1 MLRNGRGQQGSG
13 YILILLSALLLGS
26 YGVRLRVAD
35 KVSHI
40 ESQEA
45 ERARVYDSVKAR
57 GKALETSAGETA
69 EASEAEDSAFSG
81 VAFTSLIAY
90 NSSVTPEANVKGKRN
105 AGVTYREGEN
115 GEVVVEG
122 ETGATEESVG
132 SERED
137 NTYIGVYVS
146 GYLDNDLLS
155 GLAYEVYYDGASIGT
170 TNTNLR
176 LTALKGD
183 SKYDHSR
190 VDLIEIKGTYDPSR
204 LSFKAYTDTNETGV
218 LGIVYNEVNDTKDY
232 AIRSLGGERVLV
244 VKEPSIKYADRIEA
258 VNGGAAVESSAETES
273 SAATESLSESSA
285 DTSAESGTVASAIDT
300 SAESG
305 TIAEPVDEMYILNYQ
320 YSFFG
325 SDTALSALQGGAFT
339 VRDKVSNAEFNG
351 ISDLQAK
358 FSRYSD
364 GSIDVLGVA
373 LNVKVLRSALNSF
386 TADNGREAVSTNSI
400 MSIKAG
406 FNGLFSLH
414 YAGAAGEFELD

>member
-13 YILILLSALLLGS
+13 YILILFSALLLGS
-26 YGVRLRVAD
+26 YGVRLGVRD

-45 ERARVYDSVKAR
+45 ERERVYDSVKAR
-57 GKALETSAGETA
+57 GKALETSTGETA

-115 GEVVVEG
+115 GEVVAEG
-122 ETGATEESVG
+122 ETGASEESVS

-146 GYLDNDLLS
+146 GYLDNDLVT

-204 LSFKAYTDTNETGV
+204 LSFKAYTDKNETEV
-218 LGIVYNEVNDTKDY
+218 LGIAYNEVNDTKDY
-232 AIRSLGGERVLV
+232 AIRSVGGERVLV

-258 VNGGAAVESSAETES
+258 VNGGAAVESSAVAES
-273 SAATESLSESSA
+273 STAVESLSESSA
-285 DTSAESGTVASAIDT
+285 DTSAESS
-300 SAESG
+300 

-339 VRDKVSNAEFNG
+339 VRDKASNAEFNG
-351 ISDLQAK
+351 ISDLQTK

-364 GSIDVLGVA
+364 GSIDMLGVA

-414 YAGAAGEFELD
+414 YAGVAGDFDLD

>member
-26 YGVRLRVAD
+26 YGVRLGVRD

-40 ESQEA
+40 ESQEV
-45 ERARVYDSVKAR
+45 ERERVYDSVKAR
-57 GKALETSAGETA
+57 GKALETSTGETA
-69 EASEAEDSAFSG
+69 EESKAEESAFSG
-81 VAFTSLIAY
+81 VEFTSLIAY

-115 GEVVVEG
+115 GEVVAEG
-122 ETGATEESVG
+122 ETGATEESV
-132 SERED
+132 SLERED

-146 GYLDNDLLS
+146 GYLDNDLVT

-204 LSFKAYTDTNETGV
+204 LSFKAYTDKNETEV

-232 AIRSLGGERVLV
+232 AIRSVGGEQVLV

-258 VNGGAAVESSAETES
+258 VNGGTVAESSAVAES
-273 SAATESLSESSA
+273 STAVESLSESSA
-285 DTSAESGTVASAIDT
+285 DTSAESS
-300 SAESG
+300 

-325 SDTALSALQGGAFT
+325 SDKALSALQGGAFT
-339 VRDKVSNAEFNG
+339 VRDKASNAEFNG
-351 ISDLQAK
+351 ISDLQTK

-373 LNVKVLRSALNSF
+373 LNVKVLRSALNGF

-414 YAGAAGEFELD
+414 YAGAAGDFDLD

>member
-13 YILILLSALLLGS
+13 YILILFSALLLGS
-26 YGVRLRVAD
+26 YGVRLGVRD

-45 ERARVYDSVKAR
+45 ERERVYDSVKAR

-69 EASEAEDSAFSG
+69 EESKAEESAFSG
-81 VAFTSLIAY
+81 VEFTSLIAY

-115 GEVVVEG
+115 GEVVAEG
-122 ETGATEESVG
+122 ETGASEESVS

-146 GYLDNDLLS
+146 GYLDNDLVT

-204 LSFKAYTDTNETGV
+204 LSYKAYTDKNETEV
-218 LGIVYNEVNDTKDY
+218 LGIAYNEVNDTKDY
-232 AIRSLGGERVLV
+232 AIRSVGGERVLV

-258 VNGGAAVESSAETES
+258 VNGGDSSAVAESST
-273 SAATESLSESSA
+273 ATESLSESSA
-285 DTSAESGTVASAIDT
+285 DTSTESS
-300 SAESG
+300 

-325 SDTALSALQGGAFT
+325 SDKALSALQGGAFT
-339 VRDKVSNAEFNG
+339 VRDKASNAEFNG
-351 ISDLQAK
+351 ISDLQTK

-364 GSIDVLGVA
+364 GSIDMLGVA

-414 YAGAAGEFELD
+414 YAGAAGEFDLD

>member
-45 ERARVYDSVKAR
+45 ERERVYDSVKAR
-57 GKALETSAGETA
+57 GKALETSASETA
-69 EASEAEDSAFSG
+69 EESKAEESAFSG
-81 VAFTSLIAY
+81 VEFTSLIAY

-115 GEVVVEG
+115 GEVVAEG
-122 ETGATEESVG
+122 ETGASEESVS

-146 GYLDNDLLS
+146 GYLDNDLVT

-190 VDLIEIKGTYDPSR
+190 VDLIEIKGTYDPTR
-204 LSFKAYTDTNETGV
+204 LSYKAYTDKNETEV
-218 LGIVYNEVNDTKDY
+218 LGIAYNEVNDTKDY
-232 AIRSLGGERVLV
+232 AIRSVGGERVLV

-258 VNGGAAVESSAETES
+258 VNGGAAVESSAVAES
-273 SAATESLSESSA
+273 STAVESVSESSA
-285 DTSAESGTVASAIDT
+285 DTSTESS
-300 SAESG
+300 

-339 VRDKVSNAEFNG
+339 VRDKASNAEFNG
-351 ISDLQAK
+351 ISDLQTK

-364 GSIDVLGVA
+364 GSIDMLGVA
-373 LNVKVLRSALNSF
+373 LNVKVLRSALDGF

-406 FNGLFSLH
+406 FNNLFSLH
-414 YAGAAGEFELD
+414 YAGVAGEFDLD

>member
-26 YGVRLRVAD
+26 YGVRLGVRD

-45 ERARVYDSVKAR
+45 ERERVYDSVKAR
-57 GKALETSAGETA
+57 GKALETSTGETA
-69 EASEAEDSAFSG
+69 EESKAEESAFSG
-81 VAFTSLIAY
+81 VEFMSLIAY

-115 GEVVVEG
+115 GEVVAEG
-122 ETGATEESVG
+122 ETGASEESVS

-146 GYLDNDLLS
+146 GYLDNDLVT

-204 LSFKAYTDTNETGV
+204 LSFKAYTDKNETEV
-218 LGIVYNEVNDTKDY
+218 LGIAYNEVNDTKDY
-232 AIRSLGGERVLV
+232 AIRSVGGERVLV

-258 VNGGAAVESSAETES
+258 VNGSSAVESSAETES
-273 SAATESLSESSA
+273 STAVESLSESSR
-285 DTSAESGTVASAIDT
+285 DTSAESS
-300 SAESG
+300 
-305 TIAEPVDEMYILNYQ
+305 TISEPVDEMYILNYQ

-325 SDTALSALQGGAFT
+325 SDKALSALQGGAFT
-339 VRDKVSNAEFNG
+339 VRDKASNAEFNG
-351 ISDLQAK
+351 ISDLQTK

-414 YAGAAGEFELD
+414 YAGVAGEFDLD

>member
-13 YILILLSALLLGS
+13 YVLILFSALLLGS
-26 YGVRLRVAD
+26 YGVRLGVRD

-40 ESQEA
+40 ELQEA
-45 ERARVYDSVKAR
+45 ERERVYDSVKAR
-57 GKALETSAGETA
+57 GKALETSASETA
-69 EASEAEDSAFSG
+69 EESKAEESAFSG
-81 VAFTSLIAY
+81 VEFTSLIAY

-115 GEVVVEG
+115 GEVVAEG
-122 ETGATEESVG
+122 ETGASEESVS

-146 GYLDNDLLS
+146 GYLDNDLVT

-190 VDLIEIKGTYDPSR
+190 VDLIEIKGTYDPTR
-204 LSFKAYTDTNETGV
+204 LSYKAYTDKNETEV
-218 LGIVYNEVNDTKDY
+218 LGIAYNEVNDTKDY
-232 AIRSLGGERVLV
+232 AIRSIGGERVLV

-258 VNGGAAVESSAETES
+258 VNGGVAVESST
-273 SAATESLSESSA
+273 
-285 DTSAESGTVASAIDT
+285 DT

-305 TIAEPVDEMYILNYQ
+305 TIAEPVDELYILNYQ

-325 SDTALSALQGGAFT
+325 SDTALSALQGGAFM
-339 VRDKVSNAEFNG
+339 VRDKTSNAEFNG
-351 ISDLQAK
+351 ISDLQTK

-386 TADNGREAVSTNSI
+386 TADNGHAAVSTNSI

-406 FNGLFSLH
+406 FNGLFSFH
-414 YAGAAGEFELD
+414 YAGAAGEFDLD

>member
-115 GEVVVEG
+115 GEVVAEG

-146 GYLDNDLLS
+146 GYLDNDLVT

-204 LSFKAYTDTNETGV
+204 LGFKAYTDKNETEV

-232 AIRSLGGERVLV
+232 AIRSVGGERVLV

-258 VNGGAAVESSAETES
+258 VNGGAAVESSTETES
-273 SAATESLSESSA
+273 SEAAESVSESS
-285 DTSAESGTVASAIDT
+285 TDT

-364 GSIDVLGVA
+364 GSIDILGVA

-406 FNGLFSLH
+406 FNSLFSLH
-414 YAGAAGEFELD
+414 YAGVAGEFDLD

>member
-13 YILILLSALLLGS
+13 YILILFSALLLGS
-26 YGVRLRVAD
+26 YGVRLGVRD

-45 ERARVYDSVKAR
+45 ERERVYDSVKAR
-57 GKALETSAGETA
+57 GKALETSASETA
-69 EASEAEDSAFSG
+69 EESKAEESAFSG

-115 GEVVVEG
+115 GEVVAEG
-122 ETGATEESVG
+122 ETGASEESV
-132 SERED
+132 SLERED

-146 GYLDNDLLS
+146 GYLDNDLVT

-190 VDLIEIKGTYDPSR
+190 VDLIEIKGTYDPIR
-204 LSFKAYTDTNETGV
+204 LSYKAYTDNNETEV
-218 LGIVYNEVNDTKDY
+218 LGIAYNEVNDTKDY
-232 AIRSLGGERVLV
+232 AIRSVGGERVLV

-258 VNGGAAVESSAETES
+258 VNGGAAVESSAVAES
-273 SAATESLSESSA
+273 STAMESLSESSA
-285 DTSAESGTVASAIDT
+285 DT

-339 VRDKVSNAEFNG
+339 VRDKASNAEFNG
-351 ISDLQAK
+351 ISDLQTK

-414 YAGAAGEFELD
+414 YAGVAGEFDLD

>member
-13 YILILLSALLLGS
+13 YILILFSALLLGS
-26 YGVRLRVAD
+26 YGVRLGVRD

-45 ERARVYDSVKAR
+45 ERERVYDSVKAR
-57 GKALETSAGETA
+57 GKALETSTGETA
-69 EASEAEDSAFSG
+69 EESKAEESAFSG
-81 VAFTSLIAY
+81 VEFTSLIAY

-115 GEVVVEG
+115 GEVVAEG
-122 ETGATEESVG
+122 ETGASEESVS

-146 GYLDNDLLS
+146 GYLDNDLVT

-190 VDLIEIKGTYDPSR
+190 VDLIEIKGTYDPTR
-204 LSFKAYTDTNETGV
+204 LSYKAYTDKNETGV
-218 LGIVYNEVNDTKDY
+218 LGIAYNEVNDTKDY
-232 AIRSLGGERVLV
+232 AIRSVGGERVLV

-258 VNGGAAVESSAETES
+258 VNGGEAVESSAVAES
-273 SAATESLSESSA
+273 STAVESVSESSA
-285 DTSAESGTVASAIDT
+285 DTSTESS
-300 SAESG
+300 

-325 SDTALSALQGGAFT
+325 SDTALSALQGGAFM

-351 ISDLQAK
+351 ISDLQTK

-414 YAGAAGEFELD
+414 YAGVAGEFDLD

>member
-13 YILILLSALLLGS
+13 YILILFSALLLGS
-26 YGVRLRVAD
+26 YGVRLGVSD

-45 ERARVYDSVKAR
+45 ERERVYDSVKAR
-57 GKALETSAGETA
+57 GKALETSASETA
-69 EASEAEDSAFSG
+69 EESKAEESAFSG
-81 VAFTSLIAY
+81 VEFTSLIAY

-115 GEVVVEG
+115 GEVVAEG
-122 ETGATEESVG
+122 ETGASEESVS

-146 GYLDNDLLS
+146 GYLDNDLVT

-204 LSFKAYTDTNETGV
+204 LSFKAYTDKNETEV

-232 AIRSLGGERVLV
+232 AIRSVGGERVLV

-258 VNGGAAVESSAETES
+258 VNGGAAVESSAVAES
-273 SAATESLSESSA
+273 STATESLSESST
-285 DTSAESGTVASAIDT
+285 DTSAENS
-300 SAESG
+300 
-305 TIAEPVDEMYILNYQ
+305 TIAEPVDELYILNYQ

-325 SDTALSALQGGAFT
+325 SDKALSSLQGGAFT
-339 VRDKVSNAEFNG
+339 VRYKVSNAEFNG
-351 ISDLQAK
+351 ISDLQTK

-414 YAGAAGEFELD
+414 YAGAAGEFDLD

>member
-13 YILILLSALLLGS
+13 YILILFSALLLGS
-26 YGVRLRVAD
+26 YGVRLGVRD

-45 ERARVYDSVKAR
+45 ERERVYDSVKAR
-57 GKALETSAGETA
+57 GKALETSTGETA
-69 EASEAEDSAFSG
+69 EESKAEESAFSG
-81 VAFTSLIAY
+81 VEFTSLIAY

-115 GEVVVEG
+115 GEVVAEG
-122 ETGATEESVG
+122 ETGASEESVS

-146 GYLDNDLLS
+146 GYLDNDLVT

-190 VDLIEIKGTYDPSR
+190 VDLIEIRGTYDPSR
-204 LSFKAYTDTNETGV
+204 LGFKAYTDKNETGV
-218 LGIVYNEVNDTKDY
+218 LGIVYDEVNDTKDY
-232 AIRSLGGERVLV
+232 AIRSVGGERVLV

-258 VNGGAAVESSAETES
+258 VNGGAAVESSAVAES
-273 SAATESLSESSA
+273 STAVESLSESSA
-285 DTSAESGTVASAIDT
+285 DTSAESS
-300 SAESG
+300 
-305 TIAEPVDEMYILNYQ
+305 TIVEPVDEMYILNYQ

-325 SDTALSALQGGAFT
+325 SDKALSALQGGAFT
-339 VRDKVSNAEFNG
+339 VRDKASNAEFNG
-351 ISDLQAK
+351 ISDLQTK

-414 YAGAAGEFELD
+414 YAGVAGDFDLD

>member
-13 YILILLSALLLGS
+13 YILILFSALLLGS
-26 YGVRLRVAD
+26 YGVRLGVRD

-45 ERARVYDSVKAR
+45 ERERVYDSVKAR
-57 GKALETSAGETA
+57 AVARETSTSETGEESKAA
-69 EASEAEDSAFSG
+69 EESAFSG
-81 VAFTSLIAY
+81 VEFTSLIAY

-115 GEVVVEG
+115 GEVVAEG
-122 ETGATEESVG
+122 ETGASEESVS

-146 GYLDNDLLS
+146 GYLDNDLVT

-190 VDLIEIKGTYDPSR
+190 VDLIEIKGTYDPTR
-204 LSFKAYTDTNETGV
+204 LSYKAYTDKNETGV
-218 LGIVYNEVNDTKDY
+218 LGIAYNEVNDTKDY
-232 AIRSLGGERVLV
+232 AIRSAGGERVLV

-258 VNGGAAVESSAETES
+258 VNGGAAVESSAVAES
-273 SAATESLSESSA
+273 STAVESLSESSA
-285 DTSAESGTVASAIDT
+285 DTSAESS
-300 SAESG
+300 

-339 VRDKVSNAEFNG
+339 VRDKESNAEFNG
-351 ISDLQAK
+351 ISDLQTK

-364 GSIDVLGVA
+364 GSIDMLGVA

-414 YAGAAGEFELD
+414 YAGAAGEFDLD

>member
-13 YILILLSALLLGS
+13 YILILFSALILGS
-26 YGVRLRVAD
+26 YGVRLRVGE

-45 ERARVYDSVKAR
+45 ERERVYDSVKAR
-57 GKALETSAGETA
+57 GKALETSTGETA
-69 EASEAEDSAFSG
+69 EESKAEESAFSG
-81 VAFTSLIAY
+81 VEFMSLIAY

-115 GEVVVEG
+115 GEVVAEG
-122 ETGATEESVG
+122 ETGASEESVS

-146 GYLDNDLLS
+146 GYLDNDLVT

-190 VDLIEIKGTYDPSR
+190 VDLIEIKGTYDPTR
-204 LSFKAYTDTNETGV
+204 LSYKAYTDKNETEV
-218 LGIVYNEVNDTKDY
+218 LGIAYNEVNDTKDY
-232 AIRSLGGERVLV
+232 AIRSVGGERVLV

-258 VNGGAAVESSAETES
+258 VNGGAAVESSAVAES
-273 SAATESLSESSA
+273 STVVESISESST
-285 DTSAESGTVASAIDT
+285 DTSAESS
-300 SAESG
+300 

-325 SDTALSALQGGAFT
+325 SDKALSALQGGAFT
-339 VRDKVSNAEFNG
+339 VRDKTSNAEFNG
-351 ISDLQAK
+351 ISDLQTK

-414 YAGAAGEFELD
+414 YAGVAGDFDLD

>member
-13 YILILLSALLLGS
+13 YILILFSALLLGS
-26 YGVRLRVAD
+26 YGVRLGVRD

-45 ERARVYDSVKAR
+45 ERERVYDSVKAR
-57 GKALETSAGETA
+57 GKALETSASETA
-69 EASEAEDSAFSG
+69 EESKAEESAFSG
-81 VAFTSLIAY
+81 VEFTSLIAY

-115 GEVVVEG
+115 GEVVAEG
-122 ETGATEESVG
+122 ETGASEESV
-132 SERED
+132 SLERED

-146 GYLDNDLLS
+146 GYLDNDLVT

-204 LSFKAYTDTNETGV
+204 LGFKAYTDKNETGV
-218 LGIVYNEVNDTKDY
+218 LEIAYNEVNDTKDY
-232 AIRSLGGERVLV
+232 AIRSVGGERVLV

-273 SAATESLSESSA
+273 STAVESVSESSA
-285 DTSAESGTVASAIDT
+285 DTSTESS
-300 SAESG
+300 

-325 SDTALSALQGGAFT
+325 SDKALSALQGGAFT
-339 VRDKVSNAEFNG
+339 VRDKVSNTEFNG
-351 ISDLQAK
+351 ISDLQTK

-364 GSIDVLGVA
+364 GSIDMLGVA

-414 YAGAAGEFELD
+414 YAGVAGEFDLD

>member
-13 YILILLSALLLGS
+13 YILILFSALLLGS
-26 YGVRLRVAD
+26 YGVKLGVRD

-45 ERARVYDSVKAR
+45 ERERVYDSVKAR
-57 GKALETSAGETA
+57 GKALETSASETA
-69 EASEAEDSAFSG
+69 EESKAEESAFSG
-81 VAFTSLIAY
+81 VEFTSLIAY

-115 GEVVVEG
+115 GEVVAEG
-122 ETGATEESVG
+122 ETGATEESV
-132 SERED
+132 SLERED

-146 GYLDNDLLS
+146 GYLDNDLVT

-204 LSFKAYTDTNETGV
+204 LSFKAYTDKNETEV

-232 AIRSLGGERVLV
+232 AIRSVGGERVLV

-258 VNGGAAVESSAETES
+258 VNGGAAVESSAEPES
-273 SAATESLSESSA
+273 SEAAESVSESST
-285 DTSAESGTVASAIDT
+285 DTSAESS
-300 SAESG
+300 
-305 TIAEPVDEMYILNYQ
+305 TIAEPVDELYILNYQ

-351 ISDLQAK
+351 ISDLQTK

-414 YAGAAGEFELD
+414 YAGAAGEFDLD

>member
-115 GEVVVEG
+115 GEVVAER

-146 GYLDNDLLS
+146 GYLDNDLVT

-204 LSFKAYTDTNETGV
+204 LGFKAYTDKNETGV
-218 LGIVYNEVNDTKDY
+218 LGIVYDEVNDTKDY
-232 AIRSLGGERVLV
+232 AIRSVGGERVLV

-258 VNGGAAVESSAETES
+258 VSGGAAVESSTVAES
-273 SAATESLSESSA
+273 STAVESLSESSA
-285 DTSAESGTVASAIDT
+285 DTSAESS
-300 SAESG
+300 

-325 SDTALSALQGGAFT
+325 SDTALSSLQGGAFT

-351 ISDLQAK
+351 ISDLQTK

-364 GSIDVLGVA
+364 GSIDMLGVA

-414 YAGAAGEFELD
+414 YAGVSGEFDLD

>member
-13 YILILLSALLLGS
+13 YILILFSALLLGS
-26 YGVRLRVAD
+26 YGVRLGVRD

-45 ERARVYDSVKAR
+45 ERERVYDSVKAR
-57 GKALETSAGETA
+57 GKALETSASEIA
-69 EASEAEDSAFSG
+69 EESKAEESAFSG
-81 VAFTSLIAY
+81 VEFMSLIAY

-115 GEVVVEG
+115 GEVVAEG
-122 ETGATEESVG
+122 ETGASEESVS

-146 GYLDNDLLS
+146 GYLDNDLVT

-190 VDLIEIKGTYDPSR
+190 VDLIEIKGTYDPTR
-204 LSFKAYTDTNETGV
+204 LSYKAYTDKNETEV
-218 LGIVYNEVNDTKDY
+218 LGIAYNEVNDTKDY
-232 AIRSLGGERVLV
+232 AIRSVGGERVLV

-258 VNGGAAVESSAETES
+258 VNGGAAVESSAVAES
-273 SAATESLSESSA
+273 STAVESLSESSA
-285 DTSAESGTVASAIDT
+285 DTSAESS
-300 SAESG
+300 
-305 TIAEPVDEMYILNYQ
+305 TIAEPVDELYILNYQ

-351 ISDLQAK
+351 ISDLQTK

-364 GSIDVLGVA
+364 GSIDMLGVA

-400 MSIKAG
+400 MSTKAG

-414 YAGAAGEFELD
+414 YAGVAGEFDLD

>member
-13 YILILLSALLLGS
+13 YILILFSALLLGS
-26 YGVRLRVAD
+26 YGVRLGVRD

-45 ERARVYDSVKAR
+45 ERERVYDSVKAR

-115 GEVVVEG
+115 GEVVAEG

-146 GYLDNDLLS
+146 GYLDNDLVT

-190 VDLIEIKGTYDPSR
+190 VDLIEIKGTYDPTR
-204 LSFKAYTDTNETGV
+204 LSYKAYTDKNETGV
-218 LGIVYNEVNDTKDY
+218 LGIVYTEVNDTKDY
-232 AIRSLGGERVLV
+232 AIRSVGGERVLV

-258 VNGGAAVESSAETES
+258 VNGGAVAESST
-273 SAATESLSESSA
+273 ATESLSESSA
-285 DTSAESGTVASAIDT
+285 DTSE
-300 SAESG
+300 ESG
-305 TIAEPVDEMYILNYQ
+305 TIAEPVDELYILNYQ

-325 SDTALSALQGGAFT
+325 SDTALSALQGGVFT

-351 ISDLQAK
+351 ISDLQTK

-364 GSIDVLGVA
+364 GSIDMLGVA

-414 YAGAAGEFELD
+414 YAGVAGEFDLD

>member
-13 YILILLSALLLGS
+13 YILILFSALLLGS

-45 ERARVYDSVKAR
+45 EREQVYDSVKAR
-57 GKALETSAGETA
+57 GKALETSTGETA
-69 EASEAEDSAFSG
+69 EESKAEESAFSG
-81 VAFTSLIAY
+81 VEFMSLIAY

-115 GEVVVEG
+115 GEVVAEG
-122 ETGATEESVG
+122 ETGASEESVS

-146 GYLDNDLLS
+146 GYLDNDLVT

-190 VDLIEIKGTYDPSR
+190 VDLIEIKGTYDPTR
-204 LSFKAYTDTNETGV
+204 LSYKAYTDKNETEV
-218 LGIVYNEVNDTKDY
+218 LGIAYNEVNDTKDY
-232 AIRSLGGERVLV
+232 AIRSVGGERVLV

-258 VNGGAAVESSAETES
+258 VNGSSAVESSAVAES
-273 SAATESLSESSA
+273 STAVESLSESSA
-285 DTSAESGTVASAIDT
+285 DTSAESS
-300 SAESG
+300 

-325 SDTALSALQGGAFT
+325 SDKALSALQGGAFT
-339 VRDKVSNAEFNG
+339 VRDKASNAEFNG
-351 ISDLQAK
+351 ISDLQTK

-414 YAGAAGEFELD
+414 YAGVAGEFDLD

>member
-13 YILILLSALLLGS
+13 YILILFSALLLGS
-26 YGVRLRVAD
+26 YGVRLGVRD

-57 GKALETSAGETA
+57 AVARETSTSETGEESKAA
-69 EASEAEDSAFSG
+69 EESAFSG
-81 VAFTSLIAY
+81 VEFTSLIAY

-115 GEVVVEG
+115 GEVVAEG
-122 ETGATEESVG
+122 ETGASEESVS

-146 GYLDNDLLS
+146 GYLDNDLVT

-204 LSFKAYTDTNETGV
+204 LSYKAYTDKNETEV
-218 LGIVYNEVNDTKDY
+218 LGIAYNEVNDTKDY
-232 AIRSLGGERVLV
+232 AIRSVGGERVLV

-258 VNGGAAVESSAETES
+258 VNGGEAVESSAVAES
-273 SAATESLSESSA
+273 STATESISESSA
-285 DTSAESGTVASAIDT
+285 DTSTESS
-300 SAESG
+300 

-351 ISDLQAK
+351 ISDLQTK

-364 GSIDVLGVA
+364 GSIDMLGVA

-414 YAGAAGEFELD
+414 YAGVAGDFDLD

>member
-13 YILILLSALLLGS
+13 YILILFSALLLGS
-26 YGVRLRVAD
+26 YGVRLGVRD

-45 ERARVYDSVKAR
+45 ERERVYDSVKAR
-57 GKALETSAGETA
+57 AVARETSTSETGEESKAA
-69 EASEAEDSAFSG
+69 EESAFSG
-81 VAFTSLIAY
+81 VEFTSLIAY

-115 GEVVVEG
+115 GEVVAEG
-122 ETGATEESVG
+122 ETGASEESVS

-146 GYLDNDLLS
+146 GYLDNDLVT

-190 VDLIEIKGTYDPSR
+190 VDLIEIKGTYDPTR
-204 LSFKAYTDTNETGV
+204 LSYKAYTDKNETGV
-218 LGIVYNEVNDTKDY
+218 LGIAYNEVNDTKDY
-232 AIRSLGGERVLV
+232 AIRSAGGERVLV

-258 VNGGAAVESSAETES
+258 VNGGAAVESSAVAES
-273 SAATESLSESSA
+273 STAVESLSESSA
-285 DTSAESGTVASAIDT
+285 DTSAESS
-300 SAESG
+300 

-339 VRDKVSNAEFNG
+339 VRDKASNAEFNG
-351 ISDLQAK
+351 ISDLQTK

-364 GSIDVLGVA
+364 GSIDMLGVA

-414 YAGAAGEFELD
+414 YAGAAGEFDLD

>member
-13 YILILLSALLLGS
+13 YILILFSALILGS
-26 YGVRLRVAD
+26 YGVRLRVGE

-45 ERARVYDSVKAR
+45 ERERVYDSVKAR
-57 GKALETSAGETA
+57 GKALETSTGETA
-69 EASEAEDSAFSG
+69 EESKAEESAFSG
-81 VAFTSLIAY
+81 VEFMSLIAY

-115 GEVVVEG
+115 GEVVAEG
-122 ETGATEESVG
+122 ETGASEESVS

-146 GYLDNDLLS
+146 GYLDNDLVT

-190 VDLIEIKGTYDPSR
+190 VDLIEIKGTYDPTR
-204 LSFKAYTDTNETGV
+204 LSYKAYTDKNETEV
-218 LGIVYNEVNDTKDY
+218 LGIAYNEVNDTKDY
-232 AIRSLGGERVLV
+232 AIRSVGGERVLV

-258 VNGGAAVESSAETES
+258 VNGGAAVESSAEPES
-273 SAATESLSESSA
+273 SEAAESVSESST
-285 DTSAESGTVASAIDT
+285 DTSAESS
-300 SAESG
+300 

-325 SDTALSALQGGAFT
+325 SDKALSALQGGAFT

-351 ISDLQAK
+351 ISDLQTK

-414 YAGAAGEFELD
+414 YAGAAGEFDLD

>member
-13 YILILLSALLLGS
+13 YILILFSALILGS
-26 YGVRLRVAD
+26 YGVRLRVGE

-45 ERARVYDSVKAR
+45 ERERVYDSVKAR
-57 GKALETSAGETA
+57 AVARETSTSETGEESKAA
-69 EASEAEDSAFSG
+69 EESAFSG
-81 VAFTSLIAY
+81 VEFTSLIAY

-115 GEVVVEG
+115 GEVVAEG
-122 ETGATEESVG
+122 ETGASEESVG

-146 GYLDNDLLS
+146 GYLDNDLVT

-190 VDLIEIKGTYDPSR
+190 VDLIEIKGTYDPTR
-204 LSFKAYTDTNETGV
+204 LSYKAYTDKNETEV
-218 LGIVYNEVNDTKDY
+218 LGIAYNEVNDTKDY
-232 AIRSLGGERVLV
+232 AIRSVGGERVLV

-258 VNGGAAVESSAETES
+258 VNGGAAVESSAES

-285 DTSAESGTVASAIDT
+285 DTSAESGTIASAIDG
-300 SAESG
+300 AESG
-305 TIAEPVDEMYILNYQ
+305 TVAEPVDEMYILNYQ

-325 SDTALSALQGGAFT
+325 SDKALSSLQGGAFM
-339 VRDKVSNAEFNG
+339 VRDKVSNAGFNG

-364 GSIDVLGVA
+364 GSIDTLGVA

-414 YAGAAGEFELD
+414 YAGVAGEFDLD

>member
-1 MLRNGRGQQGSG
+1 LGSYGKGEEWMLRNGRGQQGLG

-90 NSSVTPEANVKGKRN
+90 NSSVTPEADVKGKRN

-115 GEVVVEG
+115 GEVVAEG

-183 SKYDHSR
+183 SKYDHNR
-190 VDLIEIKGTYDPSR
+190 VDLIEIKGTYDPTR
-204 LSFKAYTDTNETGV
+204 LSYKAYTDKNETEV
-218 LGIVYNEVNDTKDY
+218 LGIAYNEVNDTKDY
-232 AIRSLGGERVLV
+232 AIRSVGGERVLV

-258 VNGGAAVESSAETES
+258 VNGGAAVESSAEPES
-273 SAATESLSESSA
+273 SEAAESVSESS
-285 DTSAESGTVASAIDT
+285 TDT

-305 TIAEPVDEMYILNYQ
+305 TIAEPVDELYILNYQ

-339 VRDKVSNAEFNG
+339 VRDKTSNAEFNG
-351 ISDLQAK
+351 ISDLQTK

-414 YAGAAGEFELD
+414 YAGAAGEFDLD

>member
-13 YILILLSALLLGS
+13 YILILFSALILGS
-26 YGVRLRVAD
+26 YGVRLRVGE

-45 ERARVYDSVKAR
+45 ERERVYDSVKAR
-57 GKALETSAGETA
+57 GKALETSTGETA
-69 EASEAEDSAFSG
+69 EESKAEESAFSG
-81 VAFTSLIAY
+81 VEFMSLIAY

-115 GEVVVEG
+115 GEVVAEG
-122 ETGATEESVG
+122 ETGASEESVS

-146 GYLDNDLLS
+146 GYLDNDLVT

-190 VDLIEIKGTYDPSR
+190 LDLIEIKGTYDPTR
-204 LSFKAYTDTNETGV
+204 LSYKAYTDKNETEV
-218 LGIVYNEVNDTKDY
+218 LGIAYNEVNDTKDY
-232 AIRSLGGERVLV
+232 AIRSVGGERVLV

-258 VNGGAAVESSAETES
+258 VNGGAAVESSTAV
-273 SAATESLSESSA
+273 ESLSESS
-285 DTSAESGTVASAIDT
+285 TDT

-325 SDTALSALQGGAFT
+325 SDKALSALQGGAFT
-339 VRDKVSNAEFNG
+339 VRDKTSNAEFNG
-351 ISDLQAK
+351 ISDLQTK

-414 YAGAAGEFELD
+414 YAGVAGEFDLD

>member
-13 YILILLSALLLGS
+13 YILILFSALLLGS
-26 YGVRLRVAD
+26 YGVRLGVRD

-45 ERARVYDSVKAR
+45 ERERVYDSVKAR

-69 EASEAEDSAFSG
+69 EESKAEESAFSG
-81 VAFTSLIAY
+81 VEFTSLIAY

-115 GEVVVEG
+115 GEVVAEG
-122 ETGATEESVG
+122 ETGATEESV
-132 SERED
+132 SLERED

-146 GYLDNDLLS
+146 GYLDNDLVT

-190 VDLIEIKGTYDPSR
+190 VDLIEIKGTYDPTR
-204 LSFKAYTDTNETGV
+204 LSYKAYTDKNETGV
-218 LGIVYNEVNDTKDY
+218 LGIAYNEVNDTKDY
-232 AIRSLGGERVLV
+232 AIRSVGGERVLV

-258 VNGGAAVESSAETES
+258 VNGGAAVESSAVAES
-273 SAATESLSESSA
+273 STAVESVSESSA
-285 DTSAESGTVASAIDT
+285 DTSAESS
-300 SAESG
+300 
-305 TIAEPVDEMYILNYQ
+305 TIAEPVDELYILNYQ

-339 VRDKVSNAEFNG
+339 VRDKASNAEFNG
-351 ISDLQAK
+351 ISDLQTK

-406 FNGLFSLH
+406 FNNLFSLH
-414 YAGAAGEFELD
+414 YAGVAGDFDLD

>member
-13 YILILLSALLLGS
+13 YILILFSALLLGS
-26 YGVRLRVAD
+26 YGVRLGVRD

-45 ERARVYDSVKAR
+45 ERERVYDSVKAR
-57 GKALETSAGETA
+57 GKALETSASETA
-69 EASEAEDSAFSG
+69 EESKAEESAFSG
-81 VAFTSLIAY
+81 VEFTSLIAY

-115 GEVVVEG
+115 GEVVAEG
-122 ETGATEESVG
+122 ETGATEESV
-132 SERED
+132 SLERED

-146 GYLDNDLLS
+146 GYLDNDLVT

-204 LSFKAYTDTNETGV
+204 LSFKAYTDKNETEV

-232 AIRSLGGERVLV
+232 AIRSVGGERVLV

-258 VNGGAAVESSAETES
+258 VNEGAAVESSAVAES
-273 SAATESLSESSA
+273 STAVESVSESSA
-285 DTSAESGTVASAIDT
+285 DTSTESS
-300 SAESG
+300 

-339 VRDKVSNAEFNG
+339 VRDKASNAEFNG
-351 ISDLQAK
+351 ISDLQTK

-364 GSIDVLGVA
+364 GSIDMLGVA
-373 LNVKVLRSALNSF
+373 LNVKVLRSALDGF

-406 FNGLFSLH
+406 FNNLFSLH
-414 YAGAAGEFELD
+414 YAGVAGEFDLD

>member
-26 YGVRLRVAD
+26 YGVRLGVAD

-115 GEVVVEG
+115 GEVVAEG

-146 GYLDNDLLS
+146 GYLDNDLVT

-190 VDLIEIKGTYDPSR
+190 VDLIEMRGTYDPSR
-204 LSFKAYTDTNETGV
+204 LSFKAYTDKNETEV

-232 AIRSLGGERVLV
+232 AIRSVGGERVLV

-258 VNGGAAVESSAETES
+258 VNGGAAVESSAVAES
-273 SAATESLSESSA
+273 STATESLSESSA
-285 DTSAESGTVASAIDT
+285 DTSV
-300 SAESG
+300 ESG

-325 SDTALSALQGGAFT
+325 SDTALSSLQGGAFT

-351 ISDLQAK
+351 ISDLQTK

-364 GSIDVLGVA
+364 GSIDMLGVA
-373 LNVKVLRSALNSF
+373 LNVKVLRSALNGF

-414 YAGAAGEFELD
+414 YAGVAGEFDLD

>member
-1 MLRNGRGQQGSG
+1 MLRNGRGQQGFK
-13 YILILLSALLLGS
+13 YILVLFSALILGS
-26 YGVRLRVAD
+26 YGSKLRVD
-35 KVSHI
+35 NKVSRI

-57 GKALETSAGETA
+57 A
-69 EASEAEDSAFSG
+69 EAREASVSETGEESKAEESAFSG
-81 VAFTSLIAY
+81 VEFMSLIAY

-115 GEVVVEG
+115 GEVVAEG
-122 ETGATEESVG
+122 SAETTASVD

-204 LSFKAYTDTNETGV
+204 LSFKAYTDKNETGV
-218 LGIVYNEVNDTKDY
+218 LGVVYNEVNDTKDY
-232 AIRSLGGERVLV
+232 AIRSVGGERVLV

-258 VNGGAAVESSAETES
+258 VNESSAESSIESTTAES
-273 SAATESLSESSA
+273 SE
-285 DTSAESGTVASAIDT
+285 DTRAESNAEGNVDT

-305 TIAEPVDEMYILNYQ
+305 TIAEPVDELYILNYQ

-325 SDTALSALQGGAFT
+325 SDKALSSLQGGAFT

-351 ISDLQAK
+351 ISDLQTK

-364 GSIDVLGVA
+364 GSIDMLGVA

-386 TADNGREAVSTNSI
+386 TADNGREAISTNSI

-414 YAGAAGEFELD
+414 YSGAAGEFDLD

>member
-13 YILILLSALLLGS
+13 YILILFSALLLGS

-57 GKALETSAGETA
+57 GKALETSASETA
-69 EASEAEDSAFSG
+69 EESKAEESAFSG
-81 VAFTSLIAY
+81 VEFTSLIAY

-115 GEVVVEG
+115 GEVVTEG
-122 ETGATEESVG
+122 ETGATEESV
-132 SERED
+132 SLERED

-146 GYLDNDLLS
+146 GYLDNDLVT

-190 VDLIEIKGTYDPSR
+190 VDLIEIKGTYDPIR
-204 LSFKAYTDTNETGV
+204 LSYKAYTDKNETEV
-218 LGIVYNEVNDTKDY
+218 LGIAYNEVNDTKDY
-232 AIRSLGGERVLV
+232 AIRSVGGERVLV

-258 VNGGAAVESSAETES
+258 VNGGAAVESSSVAES
-273 SAATESLSESSA
+273 SEAAESVSESS
-285 DTSAESGTVASAIDT
+285 TDT

-305 TIAEPVDEMYILNYQ
+305 TIAEPVNEMYILNYQ

-325 SDTALSALQGGAFT
+325 SDTALSSLQGGAFM
-339 VRDKVSNAEFNG
+339 VRDKASNAEFNG
-351 ISDLQAK
+351 ISDLQTK

-414 YAGAAGEFELD
+414 YAGVAGEFDLD

>member
-1 MLRNGRGQQGSG
+1 MLRNGRGWQGSA
-13 YILILLSALLLGS
+13 YIPILFLALVLGGVGGQL
-26 YGVRLRVAD
+26 GVRD

-45 ERARVYDSVKAR
+45 ERERVYDSVKAR

-69 EASEAEDSAFSG
+69 EESKAEDSAFSG

-115 GEVVVEG
+115 GEVVAEG

-146 GYLDNDLLS
+146 GYLDNDLVT

-204 LSFKAYTDTNETGV
+204 LSYKAYTDKNETEV
-218 LGIVYNEVNDTKDY
+218 LGIVYDEVNDTKDY
-232 AIRSLGGERVLV
+232 AIRSVGGERVLV

-258 VNGGAAVESSAETES
+258 VNGGAAVESSAVAES
-273 SAATESLSESSA
+273 STATESLSESSA
-285 DTSAESGTVASAIDT
+285 DTSAESGT
-300 SAESG
+300 
-305 TIAEPVDEMYILNYQ
+305 IAEPVDELYILNYQ

-325 SDTALSALQGGAFT
+325 SDKALSALQGGSFT

-351 ISDLQAK
+351 ISDLQTK

-414 YAGAAGEFELD
+414 YAGVVGDFDLD

>member
-13 YILILLSALLLGS
+13 YILILFSALLLGS
-26 YGVRLRVAD
+26 YGVRLGVRD

-45 ERARVYDSVKAR
+45 ERERVYDSVKAR
-57 GKALETSAGETA
+57 GKALETSVGETA

-115 GEVVVEG
+115 GEVVAEG

-146 GYLDNDLLS
+146 GYLDNDLVT

-190 VDLIEIKGTYDPSR
+190 VDLIEIKGTYDPTR
-204 LSFKAYTDTNETGV
+204 LSYKAYTDKNETEV
-218 LGIVYNEVNDTKDY
+218 LGIVYDEVNDTKDY
-232 AIRSLGGERVLV
+232 AIRSVGGERVLV

-258 VNGGAAVESSAETES
+258 VNGGAAVESSAVAES
-273 SAATESLSESSA
+273 STAVESVSESSA
-285 DTSAESGTVASAIDT
+285 DTSTESS
-300 SAESG
+300 

-325 SDTALSALQGGAFT
+325 SDKALSALQGGAFT
-339 VRDKVSNAEFNG
+339 VRDKASNAEFNG
-351 ISDLQAK
+351 ISDLQTK

-414 YAGAAGEFELD
+414 YAGAAGEFDLD

>member
-13 YILILLSALLLGS
+13 YILILFSALLLGS
-26 YGVRLRVAD
+26 YGVRLGVRD

-45 ERARVYDSVKAR
+45 ERERVYDSVKAR
-57 GKALETSAGETA
+57 GKALETSASETA
-69 EASEAEDSAFSG
+69 EESKAEESAFSG
-81 VAFTSLIAY
+81 VEFTSLIAY

-115 GEVVVEG
+115 GEVVAEG
-122 ETGATEESVG
+122 ETGATEESVS

-146 GYLDNDLLS
+146 GYLDNDLVT

-204 LSFKAYTDTNETGV
+204 LSYKAYTDKNETEV
-218 LGIVYNEVNDTKDY
+218 LGIAYNEVNDTKDY
-232 AIRSLGGERVLV
+232 AIRSVGGERVLV

-258 VNGGAAVESSAETES
+258 VNGGAAVESSSVAES
-273 SAATESLSESSA
+273 STAVESVSESSA
-285 DTSAESGTVASAIDT
+285 DTSTESS
-300 SAESG
+300 

-339 VRDKVSNAEFNG
+339 VRDKASNAEFNG
-351 ISDLQAK
+351 ISDLQTK

-364 GSIDVLGVA
+364 GSIDMLGVA

-414 YAGAAGEFELD
+414 YAGVAGEFDLD

>member
-13 YILILLSALLLGS
+13 YILILFSALILGS
-26 YGVRLRVAD
+26 YGVRLGVRD

-45 ERARVYDSVKAR
+45 ERERVYDSVKAR
-57 GKALETSAGETA
+57 AVARETSTSETGEESKAA
-69 EASEAEDSAFSG
+69 EESAFSG
-81 VAFTSLIAY
+81 VEFTSLIAY

-115 GEVVVEG
+115 GEVVAEG
-122 ETGATEESVG
+122 ETGASEESVS

-146 GYLDNDLLS
+146 GYLDNDLVT

-204 LSFKAYTDTNETGV
+204 LSYKTYTDKNETGV
-218 LGIVYNEVNDTKDY
+218 LGIVYDEVNDTKDY
-232 AIRSLGGERVLV
+232 AIRSVGGERVLV

-258 VNGGAAVESSAETES
+258 VNGGAAVESSAVAES
-273 SAATESLSESSA
+273 STATESLSESSA
-285 DTSAESGTVASAIDT
+285 DTSE
-300 SAESG
+300 ESG
-305 TIAEPVDEMYILNYQ
+305 TIAEPVDELYILNYQ

-325 SDTALSALQGGAFT
+325 SDKALSALQGGAFT
-339 VRDKVSNAEFNG
+339 VRDKASNAEFNG
-351 ISDLQAK
+351 ISDLQTK

-414 YAGAAGEFELD
+414 YAGVSGEFDLD

>member
-13 YILILLSALLLGS
+13 YILILFSALLLGS
-26 YGVRLRVAD
+26 YGVRLGVRD

-45 ERARVYDSVKAR
+45 ERERVYDSVKAR

-69 EASEAEDSAFSG
+69 EESKAEESAFSG
-81 VAFTSLIAY
+81 VEFTSLIAY

-115 GEVVVEG
+115 GEVVAEG
-122 ETGATEESVG
+122 ETGATEESV
-132 SERED
+132 SLERED

-146 GYLDNDLLS
+146 GYLDNDLVT

-190 VDLIEIKGTYDPSR
+190 VDLIEIKGTYDPTR
-204 LSFKAYTDTNETGV
+204 LSYKAYMDKNETEV
-218 LGIVYNEVNDTKDY
+218 LGIAYNEVNDTKDY
-232 AIRSLGGERVLV
+232 AIRSVGGERVLV

-258 VNGGAAVESSAETES
+258 VNGGAAVESSAVAES
-273 SAATESLSESSA
+273 STAVESLSESSA
-285 DTSAESGTVASAIDT
+285 DTSAESS
-300 SAESG
+300 
-305 TIAEPVDEMYILNYQ
+305 TIAEPVDELYILNYQ

-351 ISDLQAK
+351 ISELQTK

-414 YAGAAGEFELD
+414 YAGVAGDFDLD

>member
-13 YILILLSALLLGS
+13 YILILFSALLLGS
-26 YGVRLRVAD
+26 YGVRLGVRD

-45 ERARVYDSVKAR
+45 ERERVYDSVKAR
-57 GKALETSAGETA
+57 GKALETSASETA
-69 EASEAEDSAFSG
+69 EESKAEESAFSG

-90 NSSVTPEANVKGKRN
+90 TSSVTPEANVKGKRN

-115 GEVVVEG
+115 GEVVAEG
-122 ETGATEESVG
+122 ETGASEESVS

-146 GYLDNDLLS
+146 GYLDNDLVT

-204 LSFKAYTDTNETGV
+204 LSFKAYTDKNETGV
-218 LGIVYNEVNDTKDY
+218 LGISYNEVNDTKDY
-232 AIRSLGGERVLV
+232 AIRSVGGERVLV

-258 VNGGAAVESSAETES
+258 VNGGAAVESSAEPES
-273 SAATESLSESSA
+273 STATESLSESST
-285 DTSAESGTVASAIDT
+285 DTSAESS
-300 SAESG
+300 

-351 ISDLQAK
+351 ISDLQTK

-364 GSIDVLGVA
+364 GSIDMLGVA
-373 LNVKVLRSALNSF
+373 LNVKVLRSAINSF

-414 YAGAAGEFELD
+414 YAGVAGDFDLD

>member
-1 MLRNGRGQQGSG
+1 MLRNGREQQGSG
-13 YILILLSALLLGS
+13 YILILFSALLLGS
-26 YGVRLRVAD
+26 YGVRLGVRD

-45 ERARVYDSVKAR
+45 ERERVYDSVKAR
-57 GKALETSAGETA
+57 GKALETSASETA
-69 EASEAEDSAFSG
+69 EESKAEESAFSG
-81 VAFTSLIAY
+81 VEFMSLIAY

-115 GEVVVEG
+115 GEVVAEG
-122 ETGATEESVG
+122 ETGATEESV
-132 SERED
+132 SLERED

-146 GYLDNDLLS
+146 GYLDNDLVT

-204 LSFKAYTDTNETGV
+204 LSFKAYTDKNETEV

-232 AIRSLGGERVLV
+232 AIRSVGGERVLV

-258 VNGGAAVESSAETES
+258 VNGGAVAESSAEPES
-273 SAATESLSESSA
+273 STAVESLSESSA
-285 DTSAESGTVASAIDT
+285 DTSV
-300 SAESG
+300 ESG

-351 ISDLQAK
+351 ISDLQTK

-364 GSIDVLGVA
+364 GSIDMLGVA
-373 LNVKVLRSALNSF
+373 LNVKVLRSALNGF

-414 YAGAAGEFELD
+414 YAGVSGEFDLD

>member
-45 ERARVYDSVKAR
+45 ERARVYDSIKAR

-115 GEVVVEG
+115 GEVVAEG
-122 ETGATEESVG
+122 ETGASEESVG

-204 LSFKAYTDTNETGV
+204 LGFKAYTDKNETGV
-218 LGIVYNEVNDTKDY
+218 LGIAYNEVNDTKDY
-232 AIRSLGGERVLV
+232 AIRSVGGERVLV

-258 VNGGAAVESSAETES
+258 VNGGAAVESSAVAES
-273 SAATESLSESSA
+273 STAVESVSESSA
-285 DTSAESGTVASAIDT
+285 DTSTESS
-300 SAESG
+300 
-305 TIAEPVDEMYILNYQ
+305 TIAEPVDELYILNYQ

-339 VRDKVSNAEFNG
+339 VRDKASNAEFNG
-351 ISDLQAK
+351 ISDLQTK

-364 GSIDVLGVA
+364 GSIDMLGVA

-414 YAGAAGEFELD
+414 YAGVAGDFDLD

>member
-13 YILILLSALLLGS
+13 YILILFSALLLGS
-26 YGVRLRVAD
+26 YGVRLGVRD

-45 ERARVYDSVKAR
+45 ERERVYDSVKAR
-57 GKALETSAGETA
+57 GKALETSTGETA
-69 EASEAEDSAFSG
+69 EESKAEESAFSG
-81 VAFTSLIAY
+81 VEFMSLIAY

-115 GEVVVEG
+115 GEVVAEG
-122 ETGATEESVG
+122 ETGATEESI
-132 SERED
+132 SLERED

-146 GYLDNDLLS
+146 GYLDNDLVT

-204 LSFKAYTDTNETGV
+204 LGFKAYTDKNETGV
-218 LGIVYNEVNDTKDY
+218 LGIVYDEVNDTKDY
-232 AIRSLGGERVLV
+232 AIRSVGGERVLV

-258 VNGGAAVESSAETES
+258 VNGGAAVESSAVAES
-273 SAATESLSESSA
+273 STAVESLSESSA
-285 DTSAESGTVASAIDT
+285 DTSAESS
-300 SAESG
+300 

-325 SDTALSALQGGAFT
+325 SDKALSALQGGAFT

-351 ISDLQAK
+351 ISDLQTK

-364 GSIDVLGVA
+364 GSIDMLGVA

-414 YAGAAGEFELD
+414 YAGVAGDFDLD

>member
-13 YILILLSALLLGS
+13 YILILFSALLLGS
-26 YGVRLRVAD
+26 YGVRLGVRD

-45 ERARVYDSVKAR
+45 ERERVYDSVKAR
-57 GKALETSAGETA
+57 GKALETSTGETA
-69 EASEAEDSAFSG
+69 EESKAEESAFSG
-81 VAFTSLIAY
+81 VEFTSLIAY

-115 GEVVVEG
+115 GEVVAEG
-122 ETGATEESVG
+122 ETGASEESVS

-146 GYLDNDLLS
+146 GYLDNDLVT

-204 LSFKAYTDTNETGV
+204 LSFKAYTDKNETEV
-218 LGIVYNEVNDTKDY
+218 LGIAYNEVNDTKDY
-232 AIRSLGGERVLV
+232 AIRSVDGERVLV

-258 VNGGAAVESSAETES
+258 VNGGAAVESSTETES
-273 SAATESLSESSA
+273 SAATESVSESS
-285 DTSAESGTVASAIDT
+285 IDT
-300 SAESG
+300 SVESG
-305 TIAEPVDEMYILNYQ
+305 TIAEPVDELYILNYQ

-325 SDTALSALQGGAFT
+325 SDTALSSLQGGAFT

-351 ISDLQAK
+351 ISDLQTK

-364 GSIDVLGVA
+364 GSIDMLGVA

-414 YAGAAGEFELD
+414 YAGVAGEFDLD